1 MLVGLGASL
10 ATPGRLEMKIN
21 CPLWDKSVEY
31 QPGELVARRR
41 EGLLSAGER
50 ANLARIRG
58 FFAYRVWE
66 LGADAPRQPRLP
78 PTADEIARL
87 YGSREAASR

>member
-1 MLVGLGASL
+1 
-10 ATPGRLEMKIN
+10 
-21 CPLWDKSVEY
+21 LWDKSVEY

-66 LGADAPRQPRLP
+66 LVADAPRQPRLP